1 MKQTKKAIL
10 TRAVLLSLGLSSV
23 LGGVAL
29 AGTSGNT
36 TVYRPGD
43 TLATRTYAIRDDKQN
58 VSSMEGSHNTL
69 QAYDRQDNVAIFGVY
84 LGLENTQPGTITLE
98 GNSMTVGTEKEAQ
111 AKWGSLVGVAA
122 APKFQPADGKTILG
136 QVIANDNSLSVENAQ
151 ADQVIGVDD
160 LTDNRNGRDFSS
172 FTAENNKL
180 QVGNSTVG
188 GITSILMEEPNSN
201 SKISVSG
208 TQTTVT
214 DTTVNG
220 YFFDTYQRYG
230 LSDSVT
236 RTGNTSTIKDSTING
251 HLFGSNI
258 YETNNFVS
266 QSNVVSLSGSTVA
279 GYLVQDSDYGTKAE
293 MTGNQ
298 LTLDD
303 SKAYSPVVGEWFNA
317 TVSNASATAQNNNI
331 TLSNKSYAGSA
342 ATVYLKGTQTSS
354 EASANTLTI
363 TGNSAV
369 LFGTPVEGGAT
380 ASGNQVTLADSQA
393 GILTG
398 AAVDGDANG
407 NTVTLS
413 GDSVVDYDKTKQTL
427 AEQGISSPET
437 GLAFARLS
445 SLAGN
450 SLVIGAVS
458 FSGEASNNAINVTGN
473 VDLTNAELY
482 GALNSS
488 LTKPGGTGNTLRI
501 GYDGTKAAAW
511 NKNRVKAIGAFDKV
525 ELWQGSWGTP
535 LLKITEDSDL
545 TDTTVDV
552 SHLTFTDATP
562 AKPNSETVL
571 VDDDVTEYEAGK
583 NVKLEDGNNGN
594 GLTFGY
600 SLGDKATAS
609 LTGSFTGKAGTSGG
623 NIVFSTG
630 NVQVGS
636 VGFGQVTWG
645 TTPLTLDSDVTY
657 DFKDSKINT
666 GSISFTGLNGLSAG
680 KNTMTLLDTNG
691 RAINLTAGNLSG
703 ESLPYTVGTT
713 LEGQG
718 QAYLEGGNVQYA
730 IDLHDNTV
738 KPQAQT
744 HMTVIGQDAGLAAV
758 LEGSDLVIR
767 DLLTLKDKENG
778 PFTFA
783 SVLGGENRYETGS
796 SLRTNGWN
804 GHAGFGWKKE
814 FGSKGVGETA
824 LFYDYGDGN
833 YRTYDGGLYG
843 HGDLRYRGVGLF
855 GRFTTPDQVFV
866 EGSVRTGRVD
876 NKARHVLV
884 DGAGNGYDY
893 DTDSRYTAF
902 HVGAGRTVPLNDRD
916 SLEWYGRYFYTH
928 VNGDDFY
935 AGGQY
940 HLDSVDSS
948 LVRLGA
954 RWERKSGSNA
964 WYAGAAYEYEFDG
977 DATGTADGRAIRSA
991 SLQGSSA
998 RLEAGMLWNKDNWT
1012 LQTGVHGYMGKHRG
1026 IGGTIDFQL
1035 HL

>member
-1 MKQTKKAIL
+1 MTHGNKTIL
-10 TRAVLLSLGLSSV
+10 TRAVVLGLGLSSV
-23 LGGVAL
+23 LGGLAL

-36 TVYRPGD
+36 TIYRPGD
-43 TLATRTYAIRDDKQN
+43 ALAIPTYAIRDDKQN

-69 QAYDRQDNVAIFGVY
+69 QAYDRQDNAVIFGVY

-136 QVIANDNSLSVENAQ
+136 QVMAKDNLLTVENAQ
-151 ADQVIGVDD
+151 AVQVIGVDD
-160 LTDNRNGRDFSS
+160 LTDNRNSRDFSS

-180 QVGNSTVG
+180 QVGNSIVG
-188 GITSILMEEPNSN
+188 GITSILVEVPNSN
-201 SKISVSG
+201 SKIIVSG
-208 TQTTVT
+208 TQTIVT

-220 YFFDTYQRYG
+220 YFFDTYQRKG
-230 LSDSVT
+230 LSDSLT
-236 RTGNTSTIKDSTING
+236 RTGNTSIIKNSTING

-266 QSNVVSLSGSTVA
+266 QNNVVSLSGSTVA

-293 MTGNQ
+293 MTGNE
-298 LTLDD
+298 LTLDN

-342 ATVYLKGTQTSS
+342 ATVFLNGTQASS

-363 TGNSAV
+363 TGNSSV

-380 ASGNQVTLADSQA
+380 ASSNQVTLEDSQA

-407 NTVTLS
+407 NAVTLS

-427 AEQGISSPET
+427 SGQGITSPET
-437 GLAFARLS
+437 GLAFAGLS

-450 SLVIGAVS
+450 SLVIGALS
-458 FSGEASNNAINVTGN
+458 MSGQASHNAINVTGN

-488 LTKPGGTGNTLRI
+488 LSKPTGTGNTLRI
-501 GYDGTKAAAW
+501 GYDGTKAALW
-511 NKNRVKAIGAFDKV
+511 TRNRVKAIGAFDKV

-535 LLKITEDSDL
+535 MLRITEDSDL

-552 SHLTFTDATP
+552 SHLTFTDGAP
-562 AKPNSETVL
+562 AKPDSETVL

-583 NVKLEDGNNGN
+583 NVTVDDGNGGK

-600 SLGDKATAS
+600 TLGNNAAS
-609 LTGSFTGKAGTSGG
+609 LTGSFTGKAGTKNG
-623 NIVFSTG
+623 NVVLSTG
-630 NVQVGS
+630 NVDVDT
-636 VGFGQVTWG
+636 VKFGQVTWG
-645 TTPLTLDSDVTY
+645 TTPLTLDPDVTY

-666 GSISFTGLNGLSAG
+666 GSIAFTGLDGLSAG
-680 KNTMTLLDTNG
+680 TNTMTLLDTNG
-691 RAINLTAGNLSG
+691 RAINLSDGNLSG
-703 ESLPYTVGTT
+703 ETLPYTVGTT

-718 QAYLEGGNVQYA
+718 KAYLADGNVQYD

-744 HMTVIGQDAGLAAV
+744 HMTVIGQQAGLTSV
-758 LEGSDLVIR
+758 LEGSDLVLR
-767 DLLTLKDKENG
+767 DLLTVKDKENG

-814 FGSKGVGETA
+814 FGTKGVGETA

-843 HGDLRYRGVGLF
+843 HGDLRYRGAGLL
-855 GRFTTPDQVFV
+855 GRFTTPDKVFV

-902 HVGAGRTVPLNDRD
+902 HVGAGRTVALNHRD

-928 VNGDDFY
+928 VNGDDFE
-935 AGGQY
+935 AGGRY

-954 RWERKSGSNA
+954 RWQRNSGKDA

-977 DATGTADGRAIRSA
+977 DATGTADGRSIRSA

-998 RLEAGMLWNKDNWT
+998 RLEAGMLWNRDNWT
-1012 LQTGVHGYMGKHRG
+1012 IQTGVHGYMGKHRG
-1026 IGGTIDFQL
+1026 IGGTVDFVV